1 MLNKKNNQSGQALLI
16 ILLTMAVV
24 LVVVLSILSR
34 SVTDVSVS
42 SQDEDS
48 LRAFSA
54 AEAGV
59 EKALIIGSNIDS
71 AEIGNATYSVNIAS
85 AAEGQKEFNYPIQP
99 FSGESITAWFVAHD
113 ENDDLSCSVD
123 GKPCFTGNSIKVCW
137 GKDGSETIPALEL
150 SVFYADTSG
159 NYSTIQVG
167 RAAIDPNSSR
177 TTANFFSTPDAGTC
191 TILGKT
197 YPYQKTISFADL
209 GISSGVYNTVNGLQF
224 MSIRSLYNISESNPI
239 GYSVNFAGNGL
250 LPSQGKSIDSSGSS
264 GDANRR
270 IDVFNTYPEV
280 ADIFEFGVY
289 SSGTIN
295 K

>member
-1 MLNKKNNQSGQALLI
+1 MLKKINNQSGQALLI

-71 AEIGNATYSVNIAS
+71 AEIGNATYSVNIAA

-99 FSGESITAWFVAHD
+99 FSGESVTAWFVAHD
-113 ENDDLSCSVD
+113 ENDNLSCTVE
-123 GKPCFTGNSIKVCW
+123 GKPCFVGNSIKVCW
-137 GKDGSETIPALEL
+137 GRSDSETIPALEL
-150 SVFYADTSG
+150 VVFYADTPG
-159 NYSTIQVG
+159 DYSTIQVA

-177 TTANFFSTPDAGTC
+177 TPVNFFGAPDEGVC

-209 GISSGVYNTVNGLQF
+209 GISSGVYNTVNGLQY
-224 MSIRSLYNISESNPI
+224 MSVRSLYNTSESNPI
-239 GYSVNFAGNGL
+239 GVSVDFAGNGL
-250 LPSQGKSIDSSGSS
+250 LPSQGKSIDALGSS
-264 GDANRR
+264 GNANRR
-270 IDVFNTYPEV
+270 IDVFNTYLEAV
-280 ADIFEFGVY
+280 DIFEFGIY
-289 SSGTIN
+289 TSGTIN